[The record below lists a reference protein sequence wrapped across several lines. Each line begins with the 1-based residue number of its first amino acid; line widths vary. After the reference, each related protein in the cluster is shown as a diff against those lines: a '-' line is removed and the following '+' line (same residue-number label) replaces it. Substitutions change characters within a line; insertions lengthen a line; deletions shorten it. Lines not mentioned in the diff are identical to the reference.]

1 MGLRDWFRRHGNVF
15 SISTREVGG
24 APGDEDMLVEEY
36 GERAVEERRGF
47 NAVVGFEGLTPGV
60 PPSQAGL
67 PKPDVSEDEIQDGE
81 PPPDSASR

>member
-47 NAVVGFEGLTPGV
+47 NAVFWFEGLTPGV
-60 PPSQAGL
+60 PPSPAGL
-67 PKPDVSEDEIQDGE
+67 PKPDVSEDEIEDGE

>member
-15 SISTREVGG
+15 SISSREVDG

-47 NAVVGFEGLTPGV
+47 SAVVGFEGLTPAV
-60 PPSQAGL
+60 PPLLGGL
-67 PKPDVSEDEIQDGE
+67 PKPDVSVDEIQDGE